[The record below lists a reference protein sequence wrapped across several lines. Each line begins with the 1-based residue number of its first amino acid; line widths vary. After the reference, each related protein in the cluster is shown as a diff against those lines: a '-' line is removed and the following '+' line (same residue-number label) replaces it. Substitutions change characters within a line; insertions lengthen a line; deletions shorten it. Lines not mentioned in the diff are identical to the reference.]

1 METIK
6 DYLHELKE
14 LLVVKEEVRPSDKEN
29 APMEPQPPLT
39 PMSPIVEESE
49 QIADERELKDEV
61 AKNAGIAR

>member
-14 LLVVKEEVRPSDKEN
+14 LLVVKEEVRPSDKGN

>member
-14 LLVVKEEVRPSDKEN
+14 LLVVKEEVRPSDKGN

-49 QIADERELKDEV
+49 QIADEREWKDEV
-61 AKNAGIAR
+61 AKNARIAR